1 MVLPQLDLHAECP
14 DDDQLR
20 LVVAGTM
27 PPKVF
32 DLLCQHVESC
42 NTCQN
47 RLESIREST
56 DCLLSGIQSITHD
69 DLAKARQEL
78 ETESKGGLIQAAIGP
93 EAIKSLAKPALN
105 PPCDLGPYEV
115 QEFIARGGMGEIYK
129 ARHKRLGRP
138 VALKVIRGYRL
149 DDPATHEHF
158 LHEMANAGKLDHPN
172 LVRAYDAWE
181 ADGCLYMAF
190 ELLDGQT
197 LQQVF
202 TAESKPSVVDALHC
216 LLGICSGLNRLH
228 QQNLVH
234 CDLKPS
240 NVMRLPDGTI
250 KLIDIGLAK
259 TIGPNRSFHAPG
271 SGTKGYIAPEA
282 ENFTSPID
290 QRSDLYSL
298 GKIVEFMLANSD
310 AEQFASKG
318 NQELKIALRRVA
330 TKLIQVSPA
339 DRFQNICE
347 VIAALNQAA
356 SESKRQGENSS
367 RKWLI
372 TGLVATGVLLTGTYA
387 VWHSATAINNHGSAH
402 GGVSSKAEP
411 ISMRMAIIPAGSF
424 MMGAVEND
432 PDAKPDELPRRKIQ
446 FTKPFKMGVTEVT
459 VGQFREFVQ
468 ATGYKTEAELSGKGG
483 WKAGMATSW
492 SEQNPEFKWSN
503 PGYPIADDLPVTV
516 VTYKDA
522 NEFCSWLSQRDGCRY
537 RLPTEAEWEYACR
550 AGSAE
555 IYPFPIDLKD
565 TYAWSSFNVKASLS
579 PRPVGTRLPN
589 AWGLVDTIGNVRE
602 WCQDWYGDMAYQ
614 IPYAEAPLGPS
625 DGTMRAI
632 RGACF
637 MDKTG
642 FLRPSKRGYLAP
654 DLAINNQGF
663 RVVSE
668 VD

>member
-1 MVLPQLDLHAECP
+1 MVVTQLDLHSDCP
-14 DDDQLR
+14 DDDHLR
-20 LVVAGTM
+20 HVAAGTL
-27 PPKVF
+27 PHKLF
-32 DLLCQHVESC
+32 DQLCQHVESC
-42 NTCQN
+42 NTCQK
-47 RLESIREST
+47 RLESIREET
-56 DCLLSGIQSITHD
+56 DGLMSSIQGITNDH
-69 DLAKARQEL
+69 LAKARQEL
-78 ETESKGGLIQAAIGP
+78 ETESKVGLAKTISGEETP
-93 EAIKSLAKPALN
+93 YTLAKPALN

-115 QEFIARGGMGEIYK
+115 QELIARGGMGEIYK

-149 DDPATHEHF
+149 DDPDTHEHF

-197 LQQVF
+197 LHHVF

-259 TIGPNRSFHAPG
+259 TIGPNQSFHAPG

-282 ENFTSPID
+282 ENLTSPID

-298 GKIVEFMLANSD
+298 GKLVEFMLANSD
-310 AEQFASKG
+310 VEQSASKG
-318 NQELKIALRRVA
+318 NKELKITLRRVA
-330 TKLIQVSPA
+330 AKLTQVSPE
-339 DRFQNICE
+339 DRYQDVSE

-356 SESKRQGENSS
+356 SESKNRDQNSKIKS
-367 RKWLI
+367 LI
-372 TGLVATGVLLTGTYA
+372 PGLIASGFFLTGTYA
-387 VWHSATAINNHGSAH
+387 VWLSATPIKTNDSVQTDLA
-402 GGVSSKAEP
+402 SKVELIP
-411 ISMRMAIIPAGSF
+411 MRMAIIPAGSF

-432 PDAKPDELPRRKIQ
+432 PDAKPDEFPRRKVE

-483 WKAGMATSW
+483 WKAGLATSW
-492 SEQNPEFKWSN
+492 SEQNPEFKWSS
-503 PGYPIADDLPVTV
+503 PGYPVADDLPVTV

-522 NEFCSWLSQRDGCRY
+522 YEFCDWLSQRDVCRY
-537 RLPTEAEWEYACR
+537 RLPTETEWEYACR

-565 TYAWSSFNVKASLS
+565 TYAWSSFNIKASLS

-589 AWGLVDTIGNVRE
+589 ALGLADTIGNVRE
-602 WCQDWYGDMAYQ
+602 WCQDWYGDTAYQ
-614 IPYAEAPLGPS
+614 TPYLEAPTGPNS
-625 DGTMRAI
+625 GTLRAV
-632 RGACF
+632 RGACY
-637 MDKTG
+637 MDKAG
-642 FLRPSKRGYLAP
+642 FLRSSKRGYLAP
-654 DLAINNQGF
+654 EQAINNQGF
-663 RVVSE
+663 RVVLE

>member
-1 MVLPQLDLHAECP
+1 MVVTQLDLHSDCP
-14 DDDQLR
+14 DDDHLR
-20 LVVAGTM
+20 HVAAGTL
-27 PPKVF
+27 PHKLF
-32 DLLCQHVESC
+32 DQLCQHVESC
-42 NTCQN
+42 NTCQK
-47 RLESIREST
+47 RLGSICEET
-56 DCLLSGIQSITHD
+56 DGLMSSIQGITNDH
-69 DLAKARQEL
+69 LAKARQEL
-78 ETESKGGLIQAAIGP
+78 ETESKVGLAKTISGEETP
-93 EAIKSLAKPALN
+93 YTLAKPALN

-115 QEFIARGGMGEIYK
+115 QELIARGGMGEIYK

-149 DDPATHEHF
+149 DDPDTHEHF

-234 CDLKPS
+234 GDLKPS

-259 TIGPNRSFHAPG
+259 TIGPNQSFHASG

-282 ENFTSPID
+282 ENLTSPID

-298 GKIVEFMLANSD
+298 GKLVEFMLANSD
-310 AEQFASKG
+310 NEQSASKG

-330 TKLIQVSPA
+330 AKLTQVSPA
-339 DRFQNICE
+339 DRYQDVSE
-347 VIAALNQAA
+347 VISALNQAA
-356 SESKRQGENSS
+356 SKSKNRDQNSKIKS
-367 RKWLI
+367 LI
-372 TGLVATGVLLTGTYA
+372 PGLIASGFFLTGTYA
-387 VWHSATAINNHGSAH
+387 VWLSATPIKTNDSVQTDLA
-402 GGVSSKAEP
+402 SKVQQIP
-411 ISMRMAIIPAGSF
+411 MRMTIIPAGSF

-432 PDAKPDELPRRKIQ
+432 PDAKPDEFPRRKIE

-468 ATGYKTEAELSGKGG
+468 ATGYKTEAELSAKGG
-483 WKAGMATSW
+483 WKAGLATSW

-522 NEFCSWLSQRDGCRY
+522 NEFCDWLSQRDVCRY
-537 RLPTEAEWEYACR
+537 RLPTEAMWEYACR

-565 TYAWSSFNVKASLS
+565 TYAWSSFNIKASLS
-579 PRPVGTRLPN
+579 PRPVGSRLPN

-602 WCQDWYGDMAYQ
+602 WCLDWYGDTAYRTS
-614 IPYAEAPLGPS
+614 YDEAPTGPNS
-625 DGTMRAI
+625 GTLRAV
-632 RGACF
+632 RGACYI
-637 MDKTG
+637 DKAG
-642 FLRPSKRGYLAP
+642 FLRSSKRGYLAP
-654 DLAINNQGF
+654 EQAINNQGF
-663 RVVSE
+663 RVVLE
-668 VD
+668 GK